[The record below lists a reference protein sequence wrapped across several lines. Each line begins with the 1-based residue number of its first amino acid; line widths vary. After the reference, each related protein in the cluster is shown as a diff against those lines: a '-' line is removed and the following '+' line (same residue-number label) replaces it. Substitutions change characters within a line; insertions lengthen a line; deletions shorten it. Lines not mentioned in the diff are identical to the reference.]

1 MAFLLFFAVTILIP
15 LAVFL
20 LVLFT
25 NHLFPNFFRFKLKR
39 FLNGAVC
46 GVGFLTPL
54 ALFMIWATTHDIY
67 GDYLSAPLFA
77 RFKTALPGW
86 YVWDVHSCH
95 GEWSVLGVS
104 FFLII
109 LFHILLFARFV
120 VNWAN
125 AESSN
130 TSTSQ
135 AAERDS

>member
-1 MAFLLFFAVTILIP
+1 MAFLLFGAATILM
-15 LAVFL
+15 LLSVFL

-25 NHLFPNFFRFKLKR
+25 NYLFPNFFKFKFKR
-39 FLNGAVC
+39 LLNGAVC
-46 GVGFLTPL
+46 GVGFLTPM

-67 GDYLSAPLFA
+67 RDYLSARLFS

-95 GEWSVLGVS
+95 GEWSVLGIS

-120 VNWAN
+120 VSWAN
-125 AESSN
+125 VESSN
-130 TSTSQ
+130 TSIDQ
-135 AAERDS
+135 AA